1 MSNEERRRKERQK
14 PDVPTSQKF
23 KTASLCVYH
32 RATLMHPASVYISQ
46 QYIKWLHTH
55 LYIGIQSSG
64 FKPLAR
70 CVIFIA
76 SHEQLVFVWLSFF
89 VLFCLFFFLTSL
101 VTFLGHCFYFC
112 FCFNLTQ
119 ARVIWK
125 EGPSSVKMPLWNWFT
140 RAQQTVK
147 NIPPWPLHQ
156 LLLPDLPEFQSW
168 LPSVM
173 NNSMEV

>member
-1 MSNEERRRKERQK
+1 MSNEERGRKERQK

-46 QYIKWLHTH
+46 QQFRCLHTH
-55 LYIGIQSSG
+55 LYVGIQTSG
-64 FKPLAR
+64 SKALPR
-70 CVIFIA
+70 GVIFIV
-76 SHEQLVFVWLSFF
+76 SHVE
-89 VLFCLFFFLTSL
+89 FFFPFVSPRVF
-101 VTFLGHCFYFC
+101 VTFLGHFYFC

-156 LLLPDLPEFQSW
+156 LLLLDLPEFQSW